1 MRKTIKSLS
10 CIIVCVFLLTPTAF
24 AESEYADGWI
34 GTWTVIMDD
43 ESTVTWEITDTW
55 VSDTGKSHIAYGIK
69 NPGEVEF
76 QIYYSTFFTKYQYIE
91 ADHDL
96 TVYDLPQD
104 LSQYTELVP
113 DRNFQSFTTKPG
125 PYPIDSGYKGT
136 EPPEPDE
143 TCPASELLGADDP
156 RLDIVRQFRDEKMVT
171 SKAGRKLIKLY
182 YEQSDDLIDLCEK
195 NPAVKWSL
203 KLMLESI
210 IPVLYIILM

>member
-1 MRKTIKSLS
+1 MRKTVKSLS
-10 CIIVCVFLLTPTAF
+10 CIIVCFVLLTPIAF
-24 AESEYADGWI
+24 AQSEYADDWI
-34 GTWTVIMDD
+34 GTWTVTMND
-43 ESTVTWEITDTW
+43 ESTVTWEITHTW
-55 VSDTGKSHIAYGIK
+55 VSDTGRSHLAYGIK

-76 QIYYSTFFTKYQYIE
+76 QIYYSTFFTQYQYIE

-104 LSQYTELVP
+104 LGLYTELLP
-113 DRNFQSFTTKPG
+113 DGDFQTFTTNPG

-136 EPPEPDE
+136 EPPGPNP
-143 TCPASELLGADDP
+143 CVASELLGADDP
-156 RLDIVRQFRDEKMVT
+156 RLDIVRQFRDKKMAT
-171 SKAGRKLIKLY
+171 SKAGRNMITLY

-210 IPVLYIILM
+210 IPVLYILI